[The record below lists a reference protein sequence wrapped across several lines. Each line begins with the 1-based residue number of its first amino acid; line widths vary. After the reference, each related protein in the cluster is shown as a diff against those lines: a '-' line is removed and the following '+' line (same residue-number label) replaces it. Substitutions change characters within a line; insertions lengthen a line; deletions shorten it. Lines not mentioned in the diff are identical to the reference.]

1 MNIVMAYLNV
11 LLMNYFLLILSS
23 MVIIEAATIFTDGN
37 SPPLNRSS
45 FPDGFIFGTASS
57 AYQVL
62 QIFQ

>member
-1 MNIVMAYLNV
+1 MAYMNV
-11 LLMNYFLLILSS
+11 LLMNSFLLILSS
-23 MVIIEAATIFTDGN
+23 MTIIEAATIFSDGI
-37 SPPLNRSS
+37 SLPLNRSS